1 MKSVTFIR
9 GAAFVSTILLG
20 AIAAWTG
27 RAASSPHLRLMPVPA
42 HVIIGEGKL
51 VIDGSFQVA
60 LTGYQ
65 EPRIERAVSRFLQ
78 RLRQHTGIPISD
90 QIASDPGKAT
100 LEVRCKAAG
109 EQIQSIKGVESYTLE
124 VSRQK
129 AQLNAAS
136 PVGILRGLETLLQ
149 LVDLD
154 DESFGIPAVKIDDA
168 PRFAWRG
175 LLIDVCRH
183 WEPIEVVKRNLDGMA
198 ALKMNVFHWHLSDDQ
213 GFRVE
218 SKVFPRLQELGSD
231 GRYFTQDDIRDVV
244 AYARDRGIRV
254 VPEFD
259 MPGHTTAWFVG
270 YPELASAPG
279 PYQIERDWGV
289 FDPAM
294 DPTKEEVYKFLDSF
308 VGEMANLFPD
318 EYFHIGGD
326 ENNGKAW
333 NASASIQ
340 AYKRAHNLPDN
351 HALQAYFNK
360 RLLEILTKQG
370 KKMIGWD
377 EILHPDLPRSIVI
390 QSWRGQ
396 ASLAQAARQ
405 GFGGILSNGYY
416 LDYMW
421 SAARH
426 YEVDPLGQA
435 AAGLSTEEKGRIL
448 GGEACMWGEFV
459 VPEDIDSRIWPRT
472 AAIAERF
479 WSPADVRDVRDMY
492 RRLGS
497 VSRDL
502 DAVGLTHLTS
512 RTRMLQRLAGDHP
525 AGPVRILSDI
535 VEPVREYTRPAT
547 QHYTSFTP
555 LNRLVDAT
563 CPESD
568 AARQFS
574 LRVDQ
579 ALAAGGSARSG
590 FPILREQLAR
600 WRDNDA
606 RLKPIVADSYLLK
619 EAGPLS
625 ETVSAIA
632 GTGLQALDYLESGKT
647 APEDW
652 RKEQSALLESAKK
665 PQAELL
671 IMIVPAIRKLVDA
684 AAAVR

>member
-1 MKSVTFIR
+1 MSVNFIR
-9 GAAFVSTILLG
+9 GVAFASTILLV
-20 AIAAWTG
+20 AWAG

-42 HVIIGEGKL
+42 HVTVGEGKL
-51 VIDGSFQVA
+51 AIDGSFRVA

-78 RLRQHTGIPISD
+78 RLRQHTGILVSD
-90 QIASDPGKAT
+90 EIVPDPGKAALT
-100 LEVRCKAAG
+100 IHCKAAG
-109 EQIQSIKGVESYTLE
+109 ENTQSIKEDETYSLE

-129 AQLNAAS
+129 AQLTAAS

-168 PRFAWRG
+168 PRFVWRG

-218 SKVFPRLQELGSD
+218 SKVFPKLQGMGSD
-231 GRYFTQDDIRDVV
+231 GKYFTQEEIRNVV

-270 YPELASAPG
+270 YPDLASAPG
-279 PYQIERDWGV
+279 PYQIERDWGI

-294 DPTKEEVYKFLDSF
+294 DPTKEAVYKFLESF
-308 VGEMANLFPD
+308 IGEMAALFPD

-333 NASASIQ
+333 NASTGIQ
-340 AYKRAHNLPDN
+340 AYKKAHNIPDN
-351 HALQAYFNK
+351 HALQAYFNR
-360 RLLEILTKQG
+360 RLLEILTRHG

-377 EILHPDLPRSIVI
+377 EILHPDLPKSIVI

-426 YEVDPLGQA
+426 YEVDPLGRA

-479 WSPADVRDVRDMY
+479 WSPAEVRDVRDMY
-492 RRLGS
+492 RRLES

-502 DAVGLTHLTS
+502 DAIGLTHLTN

-535 VEPVREYTRPAT
+535 LEPVREYARPAT
-547 QHYTSFTP
+547 QHYTSLTP

-563 CPESD
+563 SPESD
-568 AARQFS
+568 AARQFG

-579 ALAAGGSARSG
+579 ALAAASGARSG
-590 FPILREQLAR
+590 FPILREQLTR
-600 WRDNDA
+600 WRDNDT
-606 RLKPIVADSYLLK
+606 RLKPIAADSYLLK

-625 ETVSAIA
+625 ETVSAMA
-632 GTGLQALDYLESGKT
+632 ATGLQALEFLESGKT

-652 RKEQSALLESAKK
+652 RKEKSALLESAQK

-671 IMIVPAIRKLVDA
+671 IMIVPALRKLVDA
-684 AAAVR
+684 AATVR